1 MNFRT
6 LYNLNLEFVNLGG
19 KVKFLLRLPSLN
31 NTLNLL
37 SKNKSLIAERKHDT
51 IYICGLGP
59 SLADVDLDKLTKQDA
74 DTLVVNHFFKMANQ
88 TRLRP
93 TYYMMAD
100 AGFLKSKHRA
110 ALEKAIELY
119 PNAKFI
125 WNSSFPKLDP
135 TVMDYP
141 CNKYFMAMYNGYY
154 IKPTNIDITK
164 VTPAFGNCI
173 CAAIAFAIGVGYKK
187 IILLGC
193 DFNSFAFPH
202 EVHCYD
208 GGKENKGARRV
219 SLDFELFCYSF
230 DATVHLKLAEYAHK
244 MGVEIIN
251 STKGSLIDAYPVV
264 IDENL
269 YKHD

>member
-6 LYNLNLEFVNLGG
+6 LYNLNLKFVNLGG
-19 KVKFLLRLPSLN
+19 KIKFTLRLPSLKK
-31 NTLNLL
+31 TLKLL
-37 SKNKSLIAERKHDT
+37 SENKTLIDQRKHDT
-51 IYICGLGP
+51 IFICGLGP
-59 SLADVDLDKLTKQDA
+59 SLADVDLDKLAMQNA
-74 DTLVVNHFFKMANQ
+74 DTLVVNHFFKMASSTN
-88 TRLRP
+88 LSP

-100 AGFLKSKHRA
+100 AGFISSRHRP

-119 PNAKFI
+119 PNTKFI
-125 WNSSFPKLDP
+125 WNSSFFKLDP
-135 TVMDYP
+135 TVMDYS
-141 CNKYFMAMYNGYY
+141 CDKYFMAMYNGYY
-154 IKPTNIDITK
+154 INPKIIDITK

-208 GGKENKGARRV
+208 GGKDNKGARRI

-230 DATVHLKLAEYAHK
+230 DATVHVQLAKYAK
-244 MGVEIIN
+244 TKGVQIVN
-251 STKGSLIDAYPVV
+251 ATRGSLIDAYDRVE
-264 IDENL
+264 IDEL
-269 YKHD
+269 YKR

>member
-1 MNFRT
+1 MTFQQ
-6 LYNLNLEFVNLGG
+6 LFYHNLSFLNIGG
-19 KVKFLLRLPSLN
+19 KIKFLLRLPSLHKV
-31 NTLNLL
+31 LRLL
-37 SKNKSLIAERKHDT
+37 KRNEQLIQERKHDT

-59 SLADVDLDKLTKQDA
+59 SLTDVDLDKLQKQDA
-74 DTLVVNHFFKMANQ
+74 DSLVVNHFFKMANQ
-88 TRLRP
+88 TRLIP

-100 AGFLKSKHRA
+100 AGFISSTHRP

-208 GGKENKGARRV
+208 GGKDNKGARRI
-219 SLDFELFCYSF
+219 SLDYELFCYSF
-230 DATVHLKLAEYAHK
+230 DATVHVQLAKYAK
-244 MGVEIIN
+244 EKGVQVLN
-251 STKGSLIDAYPVV
+251 ATRGSLIDAYER
-264 IDENL
+264 IDINDF
-269 YKHD
+269 YK

>member
-19 KVKFLLRLPSLN
+19 KIKYLLRLPSLHK
-31 NTLNLL
+31 TLGLL
-37 SKNKSLIAERKHDT
+37 KKNSQLIENRKNDT

-59 SLADVDLDKLTKQDA
+59 SLADVDLDMLQERDC
-74 DTLVVNHFFKMANQ
+74 DTLVVNHFFKMADQNN
-88 TRLRP
+88 LRP

-100 AGFLKSKHRA
+100 TGFALPQSRPTLERA
-110 ALEKAIELY
+110 IDMY
-119 PNAKFI
+119 MDTKFI
-125 WNSSFPKLDP
+125 WNSSFPAVDSSILEYSCD
-135 TVMDYP
+135 
-141 CNKYFMAMYNGYY
+141 KYFMAMYNGYY
-154 IKPTNIDITK
+154 INPKKIDITK

-173 CAAIAFAIGVGYKK
+173 CAAIGFAIGAGYKK
-187 IILLGC
+187 IVLLGC

-208 GGKENKGARRV
+208 GGKDNKGARRI
-219 SLDFELFCYSF
+219 SLDYELFCYSF
-230 DATVHLKLAEYAHK
+230 DATVHLKLAEYARK
-244 MGVEIIN
+244 LGVEIIN

-264 IDENL
+264 IDQTL